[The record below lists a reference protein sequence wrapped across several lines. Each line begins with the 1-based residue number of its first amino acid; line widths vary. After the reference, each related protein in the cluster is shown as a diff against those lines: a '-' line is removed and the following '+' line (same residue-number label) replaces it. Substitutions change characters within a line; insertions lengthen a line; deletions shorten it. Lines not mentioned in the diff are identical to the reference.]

1 MVTNMPDPAERGRAR
16 RAVDA
21 LLGFLFPDA
30 CVACGKPL
38 ALGER
43 HACSAC
49 REQIRASLLP
59 AGGLA
64 DVGGDPPIHFALPFE
79 GPTQAL
85 VHALKYDFRTS
96 IARELALAALPAARS
111 VASRGIDAVV
121 PVPLHRVR
129 HRERGFNQSELIAR
143 PLAAGLGLPVLD
155 ALIRKK
161 ATPSQTGLRR
171 HERLKSIE
179 RAFAPMPSVRDRRIL
194 LLDDVVTTG
203 ATLTAAAR
211 AAFRGGAEFVV
222 ALAVAA
228 SEPPRTPSPGARNG
242 LTRESRET

>member
-1 MVTNMPDPAERGRAR
+1 MPKPAERDRAR

-30 CVACGKPL
+30 CVACGEPL

-59 AGGLA
+59 TGGLA
-64 DVGGDPPIHFALPFE
+64 AVGGDPPIHFALPFE

-96 IARELALAALPAARS
+96 IARELAMVALPAVRS
-111 VASRGIDAVV
+111 IASRRVDAVV

-143 PLAAGLGLPVLD
+143 PLAASLGLPVLG
-155 ALIRKK
+155 ALVRAR

-179 RAFAPMPSVRDRRIL
+179 RTFAPMPPVRDRRIL
-194 LLDDVVTTG
+194 LVDDVVTTG

-211 AAFRGGAEFVV
+211 AAFRGGAESVV

-228 SEPPRTPSPGARNG
+228 SEPPPTPRPERRNR
-242 LTRESRET
+242 LTRASHGT